1 MLNFV
6 LKHDNCTGF
15 KIKIYNF
22 EILNR
27 INYTVLNEGEDIA

>member
-1 MLNFV
+1 MIIAP
-6 LKHDNCTGF
+6 DF